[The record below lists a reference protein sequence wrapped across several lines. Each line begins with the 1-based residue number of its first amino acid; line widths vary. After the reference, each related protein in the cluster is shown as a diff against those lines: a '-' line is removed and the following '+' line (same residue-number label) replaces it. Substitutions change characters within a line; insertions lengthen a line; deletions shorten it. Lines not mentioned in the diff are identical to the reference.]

1 MILTFPDGSKRTF
14 SDGMT
19 GIEVA
24 SEISPRLAKATL
36 SCAIDGVHSDA
47 FRPIH
52 GDHSIKFFTFEDEN
66 GRWAYRHTASHVLA
80 QAVKRLYPEIK
91 LAIGPAIENGFY
103 YDFDAPEAFSPDDLR
118 RIEKEMEKIQQEN
131 HPLERFELPRAE
143 AIAYMEQLGEP
154 YKVELI
160 HDLPEDATI
169 SFYKEGDFV
178 DLCAGPHVAST
189 GKVKNCKLMNVAG
202 AYWRGSEKNKMLQ
215 RIYGTAFDKKIDLE
229 AYVTQLEEA
238 KKRDHN
244 KLGRDLELFTTVDVI
259 GQGLPI
265 LLPKGAR
272 VIQLLE
278 RFVEDEEQKRGY
290 LLTKTPFMAKRELY
304 KISGHW
310 DHYRDGMFIMS
321 DSADVEDPEA
331 EVFALRPMTCPF
343 QFMAYLNR
351 PRSYRDLPLRYNETS
366 TLFRNESSGE
376 MHGLIRV
383 RQFTISEGHL
393 ACRPDQVEEEFKG
406 CLDLAKFMLDTLG
419 FSEDV
424 SYRFSKWD
432 ENDTDK
438 YIGDKASWE
447 RTQDMMRVI
456 LNDLNVTFTE
466 VDGEA
471 AFYGPKL
478 DIQIKNVH
486 GKEDTLITIQI
497 DFQLAERFGMV
508 YTDADGEKKYPVVIH
523 RTSIGCY
530 ERTLALLIEKY
541 AGALPTWIAP
551 VQVKVLPIT
560 DRAAEQSKVV
570 AAELSNMGVRVETD
584 LRNEKIGFKI
594 RESQMQKVPYML
606 VLGDKEVEQSLV
618 AVRSRKDGDLGTMTL
633 DAFSAQLLKEIAT
646 KAR

>member
-1 MILTFPDGSKRTF
+1 MNIQFPDGSVRAF
-14 SDGMT
+14 ENGQNGLDIANS
-19 GIEVA
+19 
-24 SEISPRLAKATL
+24 ISPRLAKATL
-36 SCAIDGVHSDA
+36 CCAVDGVRQDA
-47 FRPIH
+47 FKPICE
-52 GDHSIKFFTFEDEN
+52 DCSIQFFTFDDAD
-66 GRWAYRHTASHVLA
+66 GRWAYRHTASHILA
-80 QAVKRLYPEIK
+80 QAVKRLFPTAK

-103 YDFDAPEAFSPDDLR
+103 YDFDVEESFTPEDLKK
-118 RIEKEMEKIQQEN
+118 IEKEMERISSEN
-131 HPLERFELPRAE
+131 LRLERFELPRQQ
-143 AIAYMEQLGEP
+143 AIEYCEKLGEP

-160 HDLPEDATI
+160 SDLPEDAII
-169 SFYKEGDFV
+169 SFYKQGDFV
-178 DLCAGPHVAST
+178 DLCAGPHVPST
-189 GKVKNCKLMNVAG
+189 AKVKNMKLLSVAG

-215 RIYGTAFDKKIDLE
+215 RIYGTAFEKRADLD
-229 AYVTQLEEA
+229 AYLTALEEA

-244 KLGRDLELFTTVDVI
+244 KLGRELELFTTVDII

-272 VIQLLE
+272 VIQLLQ
-278 RFVEDEEQKRGY
+278 RFVEDEEQRRGY

-310 DHYRDGMFIMS
+310 AHYREGMFIMG
-321 DSADVEDPEA
+321 DADDEEA

-393 ACRPDQVEEEFKG
+393 ACRPDQVEDEFKG
-406 CLDLAKFMLDTLG
+406 CLDLAKYFLATLG
-419 FSEDV
+419 LDEDV
-424 SYRFSKWD
+424 TYRFSKWD
-432 ENDTDK
+432 ENNTEK
-438 YIGDKASWE
+438 YIGDKATWE
-447 RTQDMMRVI
+447 KTQDMMRDI
-456 LNDLNVTFTE
+456 LNDLE
-466 VDGEA
+466 VPFIEADGEA

-478 DIQIKNVH
+478 DIQMKNVH
-486 GKEDTLITIQI
+486 GKEDTLVTIQI

-508 YTDADGEKKYPVVIH
+508 YTDADGEKKYPVVLH

-541 AGALPTWIAP
+541 AGAFPTWLAP

-560 DRAAEQSKVV
+560 DRAADASVKVKNQLE
-570 AAELSNMGVRVETD
+570 ALGVRVECD

-594 RESQMQKVPYML
+594 REAQMQKVPYML
-606 VLGDKEVEQSLV
+606 VLGDKEVEGNVV
-618 AVRSRKDGDLGTMTL
+618 AVRSRKEGDLGTQSL
-633 DAFSAQLLKEIAT
+633 EEFSSKLLLEIASR
-646 KAR
+646 AR